1 MQTISGKSGPAGHGV
16 LPVLAGAA
24 AAVGGVGAV
33 LAVND
38 SESLLRAPFA
48 LFFLITMPAT
58 AIGSALSAMELPARL
73 VASTAGAVTVNLLIA
88 QVMSAMNTRS
98 VGAGIASVA
107 AVSALLF
114 LPAILRAHE
123 RRVKNTET

>member
-1 MQTISGKSGPAGHGV
+1 MQTISGKPGPAGRDT
-16 LPVLAGAA
+16 LPLLAGAA

-33 LAVND
+33 LAFSD
-38 SESLLRAPFA
+38 SESPLRAPFA

-73 VASTAGAVTVNLLIA
+73 VASTAGAVTINLLIA
-88 QVMSAMNTRS
+88 QVMSAMNTGPIR
-98 VGAGIASVA
+98 AGIPAVA
-107 AVSALLF
+107 GVSALLF
-114 LPAILRAHE
+114 LPALLRAHE